1 MRLCSARWTH
11 LEEREKTYLTSSKSW
26 VGKILGST
34 EAAVFTVQE
43 SSALT
48 ALSLSKKWLWGNT
61 LTCMVLRHNPTSI
74 MKTISIS
81 HFSRTLINLTKR
93 RLEIQLQTLLKLL
106 YSALRRKNNRQ
117 ITWNSN
123 CKSLSMRI
131 SVGLSMRTWYAH
143 ANMQSPSQRKRLRGR
158 VLTCS
163 KTTRSQLMI
172 ALDNSALQRSSLI
185 RTLGF
190 VVDARCTSRLLRNS
204 RSLRA
209 HPYSWLT

>member
-1 MRLCSARWTH
+1 
-11 LEEREKTYLTSSKSW
+11 
-26 VGKILGST
+26 
-34 EAAVFTVQE
+34 
-43 SSALT
+43 
-48 ALSLSKKWLWGNT
+48 
-61 LTCMVLRHNPTSI
+61 MVSRHNPTSI

-81 HFSRTLINLTKR
+81 HFSRTLISLTKR
-93 RLEIQLQTLLKLL
+93 RLGILPQTLLQLL
-106 YSALRRKNNRQ
+106 CSALHRKNNRQ

-123 CKSLSMRI
+123 CKSLSMPI
-131 SVGLSMRTWYAH
+131 SAGLFMRTWCAR
-143 ANMQSPSQRKRLRGR
+143 ANTQSPSQRKQLRGR

-172 ALDNSALQRSSLI
+172 ALDNSALLRSFLI

-209 HPYSWLT
+209 HPS